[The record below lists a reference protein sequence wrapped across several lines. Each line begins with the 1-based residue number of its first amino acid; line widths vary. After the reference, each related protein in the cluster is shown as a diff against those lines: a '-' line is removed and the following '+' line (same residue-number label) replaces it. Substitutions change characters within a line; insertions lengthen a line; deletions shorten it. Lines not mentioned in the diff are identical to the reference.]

1 MRYLLDT
8 DILSDARRTRSSAL
22 MAWLRDRDVG
32 DLAISVVTMLEL
44 ERGIRRKERTDPVGG
59 ASLRLWLDDD
69 VRPMF
74 ADRILPVDERTAVTA
89 AALHIPDPM
98 SEMDA
103 LIAAT
108 AMVHDLTLVTRN
120 VRDFHRTTARLLN
133 PWDL

>member
-1 MRYLLDT
+1 MLF
-8 DILSDARRTRSSAL
+8 RS
-22 MAWLRDRDVG
+22 
-32 DLAISVVTMLEL
+32 
-44 ERGIRRKERTDPVGG
+44 
-59 ASLRLWLDDD
+59 
-69 VRPMF
+69 
-74 ADRILPVDERTAVTA
+74 AVTA